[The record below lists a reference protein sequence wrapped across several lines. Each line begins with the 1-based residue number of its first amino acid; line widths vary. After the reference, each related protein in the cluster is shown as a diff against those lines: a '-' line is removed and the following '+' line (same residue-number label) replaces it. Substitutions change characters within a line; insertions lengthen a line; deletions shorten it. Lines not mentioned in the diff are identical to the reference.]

1 MERDGEKVRLSAEEA
16 RGGST
21 PHVVRYML
29 AIGLLLAIVALSA
42 IWITGALNHAA
53 PNKPKHAVTA
63 EEAAL
68 TGQ

>member
-1 MERDGEKVRLSAEEA
+1 MERHGEEVHVSTVEA

-29 AIGLLLAIVALSA
+29 TIGLILAIVALSA
-42 IWITGALNHAA
+42 IWISGALNFAE
-53 PNKPKHAVTA
+53 PGNPKHAVTA